1 MRIVIWLSVKLQS
14 ASILFFNSVEAIH
27 LWHLNSTWL
36 LSSGCPFKELH
47 IEAVPIAFPNNFIS
61 CHCWGD
67 EVGKE
72 QKVSKLCL
80 MFILVTVRSCCWPN
94 SRTHKKIFCG
104 LLTVYLHPMC
114 RFNNFQG
121 LSLDKYAGMTKVVF
135 FEGLVAPKRCRSNNP
150 SHNWRGWE
158 QPVGWEPGKSS
169 QKWAKS
175 CIQSYYLWIV
185 GPKICSTDIVWGSLG
200 RTCSKKNCLVIC

>member
-72 QKVSKLCL
+72 QKDLKIVSHVYFGNSEKL
-80 MFILVTVRSCCWPN
+80 
-94 SRTHKKIFCG
+94 
-104 LLTVYLHPMC
+104 LLTELE
-114 RFNNFQG
+114 N
-121 LSLDKYAGMTKVVF
+121 
-135 FEGLVAPKRCRSNNP
+135 
-150 SHNWRGWE
+150 
-158 QPVGWEPGKSS
+158 S
-169 QKWAKS
+169 QKSILWLTYS
-175 CIQSYYLWIV
+175 LPPPHVSIQ
-185 GPKICSTDIVWGSLG
+185 
-200 RTCSKKNCLVIC
+200 